1 MLLVRGVW
9 GGGDPG
15 LEFLGRNESDDG
27 EFVGVELTVTS
38 FHSMLCKTSK
48 GFMLK
53 INEETETQQI

>member
-1 MLLVRGVW
+1 MCVGGV
-9 GGGDPG
+9 DPG

-27 EFVGVELTVTS
+27 ELADVELTVTS
-38 FHSMLCKTSK
+38 FRSILCKTSK